1 VRIVTLGAGPA
12 GLYFSLLMK
21 KEDPAH
27 EVTVL
32 ERNPPDATYGWGVVF
47 SEETLGALR
56 DADRPT
62 YDEITDT
69 FAKWNA
75 IDIRYRG
82 ETVRSRGHAFSAIS
96 RKVLLNILQ
105 RRCLELGVE
114 LRFLIEVEAGSPLID
129 PGSADLIVGA
139 DGVNSLVRNKYVDA
153 FGPTLDVHRTKFV
166 WFGTDLVFKAFT
178 FIFRENEHGLFQVH
192 AYPFD
197 AETST
202 FIVECPEAT
211 WRRAGLD
218 QASEEE
224 SIAYC
229 QKLFAEDLEGHSLL
243 SNRSLWVSFVTVKNQ
258 TWHQGNIVLVGDSAH
273 TAHFTIGSG
282 TKLAMED
289 AVSLAQSLQRKQD
302 LETALTEYEM
312 DRQPIVERFQ
322 QAALESSSYFENVS
336 RYAAFDP
343 TQFAFNLLTRSGR
356 ITHLELEK
364 RDPQFVGRVD
374 SLFASLDEPK
384 RVVAPPPMFA
394 PLRLAEL
401 DIPNRVAMSFETGD
415 SSGAGLILTGFVAV
429 SAHGR
434 IGPETPGLY
443 MDEQAQRWRE
453 SVDAV
458 HDSTPAKVAIRL
470 GHSGARGA
478 TRPPKDGLDRP
489 LREGAWPLMAA
500 SAIPYTRRSQV
511 PHPLTPEKMREVTE
525 DFVSAASRATEAGFD
540 VLEVDL
546 SHGFLLASFLS
557 PLTNRRED
565 DYGGSLEN
573 RMQYPLEVL
582 DAVRAVWPPDKP
594 LAVRLTATDWVDGG
608 FDLEEAV
615 EVARALKGHGCDI
628 VQVVAGQTVERDK
641 PAYGR
646 FYLVPYSDRIRN
658 EAGIPTLVGGG
669 LSWFDEINTILA
681 AGRADMCLL
690 DPR

>member
-1 VRIVTLGAGPA
+1 MRIVTLGAGPA

-21 KEDPAH
+21 KADPSH
-27 EVTVL
+27 DVTLL

-75 IDIRYRG
+75 IEIRYRG

-114 LRFLIEVEAGSPLID
+114 LRFLIEVEAVSPLTD
-129 PGSADLIVGA
+129 PGSADLMVGA
-139 DGVNSLVRNKYVDA
+139 DGVNSLVRKTYVDA
-153 FGPTLDVHRTKFV
+153 FRPTLDVHRTKFV

-197 AETST
+197 AERST
-202 FIVECPEAT
+202 FIVECQEAT

-218 QASEEE
+218 KASEEE

-229 QKLFAEDLEGHSLL
+229 QELFAEDLQGHPLL

-258 TWHQGNIVLVGDSAH
+258 TWHKGNVVLLGDSAH

-289 AVSLAQSLQRKQD
+289 AVALAQSLQRKTD
-302 LETALTEYEM
+302 LESALTEYEM
-312 DRQPIVERFQ
+312 ERQSVVERFQ
-322 QAALESSSYFENVS
+322 QAALESSTYFENVN
-336 RYAAFDP
+336 RYASFDP

-364 RDPQFVGRVD
+364 RDPRFVAKVD
-374 SLFASLDEPK
+374 SLFASPDVK
-384 RVVAPPPMFA
+384 RSVTPPPMFA
-394 PLRLAEL
+394 PVRLAGL
-401 DIPNRVAMSFETGD
+401 DISNRVTMSLDSGD
-415 SSGAGLILTGFVAV
+415 SGAGLLLTEFVAV
-429 SAHGR
+429 SEHGR
-434 IGPETPGLY
+434 IGLETPVLY
-443 MDEQAQRWRE
+443 TDEQAGRWRE
-453 SVDAV
+453 TVDAV
-458 HDSTPAKVAIRL
+458 QDSTPARVAIRL

-478 TRPPKDGLDRP
+478 TRPPNDGLDRP
-489 LREGAWPLMAA
+489 LREGAWPLVAA

-511 PHPLTPEKMREVTE
+511 PHPLTPEKMQEVTE
-525 DFVSAASRATEAGFD
+525 DFVSATGLAAEAAFD
-540 VLEVDL
+540 ILEVDM
-546 SHGFLLASFLS
+546 SHGYLLASFLS
-557 PLTNRRED
+557 PLTNWRD
-565 DYGGSLEN
+565 DEFGGSLDN
-573 RMQYPLEVL
+573 RIRFPLQIL
-582 DAVRAVWPPDKP
+582 DSVRAVWPAGRP
-594 LAVRLTATDWVDGG
+594 LAVRLTASDWVDGG
-608 FDLEEAV
+608 LDVEDAV
-615 EVARALKGHGCDI
+615 EVARALKDHGCDL
-628 VQVVAGQTVERDK
+628 VHVVAGQTVERDR

-646 FYLVPYSDRIRN
+646 FYLVPFSDRIRN
-658 EAGIPTLVGGG
+658 EAGVATLVGGG
-669 LSWFDEINTILA
+669 LNTFDEINTILA
-681 AGRADMCLL
+681 AGRADLCILE
-690 DPR
+690 PVS